1 MKNAQRLVSPII
13 AQAGEDSTLKRTGGA
28 GTLYWRIRNTF
39 LVHGAAYTLKWAKR
53 RKLSQATIHH
63 ALLGQWKRT
72 PAIF

>member
-13 AQAGEDSTLKRTGGA
+13 AASGEYLPLTRVSSA
-28 GTLYWRIRNTF
+28 GTLYWRIRNNF
-39 LVHGAAYTLKWAKR
+39 LMHGASWTLAWARK

>member
-13 AQAGEDSTLKRTGGA
+13 AQAGEDATLVRTGGA
-28 GTLYWRIRNTF
+28 GPLYWQIRNNF
-39 LVHGAAYTLKWAKR
+39 LVHGAQFTLTWARK
-53 RKLSQATIHH
+53 RKLSQATLHH

>member
-13 AQAGEDSTLKRTGGA
+13 AQAGEDSTLVRIGGV
-28 GTLYWRIRNTF
+28 GPLYWAIRNTF
-39 LVHGAAYTLKWAKR
+39 LVHGAAYTLRWAKR
-53 RKLSQATIHH
+53 RKLSQATLHH

>member
-13 AQAGEDSTLKRTGGA
+13 ASSGEEAALKRTGGA
-28 GTLYWRIRNTF
+28 GLLYWKIRNNF
-39 LVHGAAYTLKWAKR
+39 LMHGAQWTLQWARK